1 MHNVQLLLNSGI
13 GEPYNPETGSG
24 NVGRNYAYQTMGSVD
39 VYFDDEIMN
48 PFVGAGALG
57 QAVFDWQTAAFD
69 HSEHGFLG
77 GAYLVT
83 WQTGGRP
90 INQTRTPEA
99 AGKWGGQWKQALAKS
114 YNSRRSISSPRSSIA
129 RLL

>member
-1 MHNVQLLLNSGI
+1 MARS
-13 GEPYNPETGSG
+13 
-24 NVGRNYAYQTMGSVD
+24 D
-39 VYFDDEIMN
+39 VLKRQIMS
-48 PFVGAGALG
+48 PFGGAGALG
-57 QAVFDWQTAAFD
+57 QAGVDWQTAAFD

-99 AGKWGGQWKQALAKS
+99 AGKWLALIP
-114 YNSRRSISSPRSSIA
+114 ISEPTRPH
-129 RLL
+129 